1 MLTAVIYGKLLQGC
15 VYNRIFENK
24 VLFLFLGKVTTP
36 ANNGTIGRAAGANA
50 VNTANASM
58 TNGLGL
64 GGLFA
69 GGMPKLRAT
78 GIQLGER
85 HISVA
90 VGNVPDDYSYIYCL

>member
-1 MLTAVIYGKLLQGC
+1 MKNDNSEFFY
-15 VYNRIFENK
+15 
-24 VLFLFLGKVTTP
+24 FLEGKVTTSTTS
-36 ANNGTIGRAAGANA
+36 ANNGTVGRAAGINITSNA
-50 VNTANASM
+50 PM

-85 HISVA
+85 MLIA
-90 VGNVPDDYSYIYCL
+90 V

>member
-1 MLTAVIYGKLLQGC
+1 MGSCFSGNRMFHFLKLRAV
-15 VYNRIFENK
+15 V
-24 VLFLFLGKVTTP
+24 FLGKVTTPTP
-36 ANNGTIGRAAGANA
+36 ANNGTIGRAAGTN
-50 VNTANASM
+50 VTLNASM

-85 HISVA
+85 E
-90 VGNVPDDYSYIYCL
+90 C

>member
-1 MLTAVIYGKLLQGC
+1 M
-15 VYNRIFENK
+15 
-24 VLFLFLGKVTTP
+24 TTP
-36 ANNGTIGRAAGANA
+36 TNSANNGTIGRTAGANA
-50 VNTANASM
+50 VTSNASM

-85 HISVA
+85 MLIA
-90 VGNVPDDYSYIYCL
+90 VGNVPTIIHIFIVCNLT

>member
-1 MLTAVIYGKLLQGC
+1 M
-15 VYNRIFENK
+15 
-24 VLFLFLGKVTTP
+24 TTTTTLP
-36 ANNGTIGRAAGANA
+36 ANNGTIGRAAGSTVTSSPAP
-50 VNTANASM
+50 M

-85 HISVA
+85 TLIA
-90 VGNVPDDYSYIYCL
+90 VGNVPMIIHAFIVCYSVQFQHLVSCISKV